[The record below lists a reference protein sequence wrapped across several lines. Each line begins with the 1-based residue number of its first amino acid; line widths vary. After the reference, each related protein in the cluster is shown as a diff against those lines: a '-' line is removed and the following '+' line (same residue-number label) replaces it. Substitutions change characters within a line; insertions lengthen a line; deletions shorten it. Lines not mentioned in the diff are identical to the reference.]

1 LSVTVREHERLKSA
15 ALLGLDGA
23 RTSEAEL
30 QFLGTL
36 DKINSPP
43 ASNAMQLH
51 PVVSRCFA
59 VAIGL
64 VIASS
69 MAAAPSKVVVTAS

>member
-1 LSVTVREHERLKSA
+1 MREHERLKSA

-30 QFLGTL
+30 QFLGAP
-36 DKINSPP
+36 DKINSPS
-43 ASNAMQLH
+43 ASNAMKFH
-51 PVVSRCFA
+51 PLVSCYFTI
-59 VAIGL
+59 AIGL

-69 MAAAPSKVVVTAS
+69 MAPAPPMVVITAS